1 MYLTRELLSERETM
15 TEFYTAE
22 EAMRVLRKT
31 KTMFYTAVNAGEIP
45 FEIDPGRKRGKRF
58 PKTAIDVLAKLSSDE
73 RALSFAKEPLSLVPS
88 TVAELWEG
96 MKITRQ
102 LYGEEDEVP
111 FEQLMA
117 WRMVNND

>member
-1 MYLTRELLSERETM
+1 M

-73 RALSFAKEPLSLVPS
+73 RALSFAKEPLSLAHAILLMKPLPPEVVYD
-88 TVAELWEG
+88 TVVVYRCLLQQKEN
-96 MKITRQ
+96 R
-102 LYGEEDEVP
+102 
-111 FEQLMA
+111 
-117 WRMVNND
+117 R